1 MHRILS
7 KHAASLVEMAL
18 LIALGAIITL
28 SATHYLG
35 KRNADSLCKAG
46 GAVDGEKTELI
57 YNEQFDC
64 CGHEISA
71 FGATGFTCISN

>member
-1 MHRILS
+1 
-7 KHAASLVEMAL
+7 MAL
-18 LIALGAIITL
+18 LISLGAILAL
-28 SATHYLG
+28 SAVTFLG

-57 YNEQFDC
+57 YNEQFHC